1 MSNWS
6 VDYASLNAANSSKV
20 PNPVGYEPSTL
31 QKYTK
36 NEKLSRQ
43 GNQDN
48 NQAAIKMKVCLTLL
62 SPIKVNLLIRKLQQ
76 RAWDVA
82 MGPAKSIPMN
92 AIMIYMSGTSL
103 QIFTVMVTAMLFF
116 NPVKAI
122 MTTQQTF
129 SRFES
134 DTVPTAQGKPQPKVD
149 LMMPKLTFIGLHF
162 ITILLGVYKVNAMGL
177 LPNTTSDWLSFIKP
191 KEILEYA
198 A

>member
-1 MSNWS
+1 
-6 VDYASLNAANSSKV
+6 
-20 PNPVGYEPSTL
+20 
-31 QKYTK
+31 
-36 NEKLSRQ
+36 
-43 GNQDN
+43 
-48 NQAAIKMKVCLTLL
+48 
-62 SPIKVNLLIRKLQQ
+62 
-76 RAWDVA
+76 

-122 MTTQQTF
+122 MTTQQRNHVAF

-134 DTVPTAQGKPQPKVD
+134 DTTNTIQAKSQTKVD
-149 LMMPKLTFIGLHF
+149 LTMPKLTFIGLHI

-177 LPNTTSDWLSFIKP
+177 LPNTTSDWLAFIKP

>member
-1 MSNWS
+1 MSTWS
-6 VDYASLNAANSSKV
+6 VDYASLNTANSSKV
-20 PNPVGYEPSTL
+20 SNPVGYEPSTL

-36 NEKLSRQ
+36 NERSNRQ

-48 NQAAIKMKVCLTLL
+48 NQVAIKMK
-62 SPIKVNLLIRKLQQ
+62 

-122 MTTQQTF
+122 MTTQQ
-129 SRFES
+129 SMYS
-134 DTVPTAQGKPQPKVD
+134 D
-149 LMMPKLTFIGLHF
+149 LH
-162 ITILLGVYKVNAMGL
+162 
-177 LPNTTSDWLSFIKP
+177 
-191 KEILEYA
+191 
-198 A
+198 

>member
-1 MSNWS
+1 MLLFGLLTWPC
-6 VDYASLNAANSSKV
+6 SSKV
-20 PNPVGYEPSTL
+20 SDPVGYEPFTL

-36 NEKLSRQ
+36 NERSNRQ

-48 NQAAIKMKVCLTLL
+48 NQVAIKMK
-62 SPIKVNLLIRKLQQ
+62 

-134 DTVPTAQGKPQPKVD
+134 DTTPSTSTGKAQPKVD
-149 LMMPKLTFIGLHF
+149 LTMPKLAFIGLH
-162 ITILLGVYKVNAMGL
+162 IVTILLGVYKVNAMGL
-177 LPNTTSDWLSFIKP
+177 LPNTASDWLAFIKP

>member
-1 MSNWS
+1 MSNWF
-6 VDYASLNAANSSKV
+6 VDYASLNTANSTKV
-20 PNPVGYEPSTL
+20 ANPVGYEPSTL

-36 NEKLSRQ
+36 NERSNRQ

-48 NQAAIKMKVCLTLL
+48 NQVAIKMK
-62 SPIKVNLLIRKLQQ
+62 

-134 DTVPTAQGKPQPKVD
+134 DITPTSTGKAQPKVD
-149 LMMPKLTFIGLHF
+149 LMMPKLAFIGLH
-162 ITILLGVYKVNAMGL
+162 IVTILLGVYKVNAMGL
-177 LPNTTSDWLSFIKP
+177 LPNTASDWLAFIKP